1 MFFNKG
7 VSGSQSSV
15 IDSFTSKK
23 TKDDY
28 TRSKRINV
36 IFASLPIAIMYQL
49 STMTTELRDEAGV
62 FGTANS
68 LSSSVLITF
77 FYLYLMTNL
86 AGSVISN
93 IVNRYIKYNNKKSKS
108 SDGFEFTVYMAQH
121 TASKICAVTSML
133 SFSLF
138 ATTYAFTGVVSTV
151 FIPILFASSV
161 YEIKRETGIRFAQSF
176 FSTILYLLAAL
187 ISTSILSLLFVYA
200 IMIFSYSVSR

>member
-15 IDSFTSKK
+15 IDNFTSKK
-23 TKDDY
+23 TKGDY
-28 TRSKRINV
+28 TRRKRINV

-49 STMTTELRDEAGV
+49 STMTTELRDEVGV

-77 FYLYLMTNL
+77 LYLYFMTNL

-93 IVNRYIKYNNKKSKS
+93 IVNRYIKYNNKKTKS
-108 SDGFEFTVYMAQH
+108 GDGFEFTVDMAQH
-121 TASKICAVTSML
+121 TASKICAVTAML

-138 ATTYAFTGVVSTV
+138 AITYAFTGAVSTV

-161 YEIKRETGIRFAQSF
+161 YEIKRETGIKFAQSF

-200 IMIFSYSVSR
+200 IMIFSSSVSR